1 MALLATFVRIEARS
15 PGPLV
20 PLRIFRSRSLIG
32 GNLVLLTAGMCVDGM
47 LVIATLYAQDV
58 LGYSTIQFGLMT
70 AVMTVMSVV
79 GAYTAQNLVGKVGP
93 LPVALAGMT
102 LIASACVL
110 FTQVSVNGSYL
121 DDLFVGFLLFGPG
134 LGAAFVA
141 SQIASL
147 TGVAERE
154 SGLAAGLVDS
164 AFHVGSALGIA
175 IVTTVAVARTEDVL
189 EGGGAEL
196 GAITEGFQSAF
207 VAAVGFAIVGALMA
221 LLFLDEVRRPRLN
234 PLPR

>member
-1 MALLATFVRIEARS
+1 
-15 PGPLV
+15 V

-47 LVIATLYAQDV
+47 LVMATLYAQNV

-70 AVMTVMSVV
+70 AVMTVMSAF
-79 GAYTAQNLVGKVGP
+79 GAYTAQNLVGRVGP
-93 LPVALAGMT
+93 RPVALAGMT
-102 LIASACVL
+102 LIGSACVL
-110 FTQVSVNGSYL
+110 FTQVSVNGNYL

-141 SQIASL
+141 SQIAAL
-147 TGVAERE
+147 AGVAEHE

-175 IVTTVAVARTEDVL
+175 IVTTVAVARTEDQL
-189 EGGGAEL
+189 AGGVGERAAL
-196 GAITEGFQSAF
+196 TEGFQSAF
-207 VAAVGFAIVGALMA
+207 GSRSASRSS
-221 LLFLDEVRRPRLN
+221 VR
-234 PLPR
+234 